1 MLIKIRQNFFKRKNL
16 FFADWFQNVF
26 IRAMSK
32 TLESKSVISNN
43 FNKTTDSNST
53 RLKRT
58 YAQSLSESE
67 VLNQLKEDE
76 ERVKRQKQQ
85 KEEKKSAAEVRKQQK
100 VLEQDIK
107 RKEKEESAAK
117 RKLAQ
122 EQKMAEAEAKKI
134 ARAEEQMK
142 KLKAKQEKQE
152 ALLLKLASKVKV
164 EPHQEDNSSCSICK
178 QNVLSVKCSKCFS
191 WYCSNCSNTSQA
203 SSISL
208 CIKCYI

>member
-1 MLIKIRQNFFKRKNL
+1 MLIKIRQNFFKCKNL

-85 KEEKKSAAEVRKQQK
+85 KEEKSLQLR
-100 VLEQDIK
+100 LENNK
-107 RKEKEESAAK
+107 RFWSRILREKKKKNQLPRES
-117 RKLAQ
+117 
-122 EQKMAEAEAKKI
+122 
-134 ARAEEQMK
+134 
-142 KLKAKQEKQE
+142 
-152 ALLLKLASKVKV
+152 
-164 EPHQEDNSSCSICK
+164 
-178 QNVLSVKCSKCFS
+178 
-191 WYCSNCSNTSQA
+191 
-203 SSISL
+203 
-208 CIKCYI
+208 